1 MSWVNSY
8 ESFLDFLSM
17 VIVHAPDDF
26 PKEDYLRDDEQLTLD
41 KAFEEIDRG
50 MEFVAQRDFGR
61 ECLSKLQSYID
72 ASLAA
77 YRSGDD
83 VKGAHLLQDFENE
96 LLRHDQ

>member
-8 ESFLDFLSM
+8 ESLLDFLSL

-41 KAFEEIDRG
+41 KAFEEINRG
-50 MEFVAQRDFGR
+50 MAFVALKYSSR
-61 ECLSKLQSYID
+61 EHLSKLQGYID
-72 ASLAA
+72 ASFAA

-83 VKGAHLLQDFENE
+83 VEGAHLLQDFENE
-96 LLRHDQ
+96 LLRNDQ